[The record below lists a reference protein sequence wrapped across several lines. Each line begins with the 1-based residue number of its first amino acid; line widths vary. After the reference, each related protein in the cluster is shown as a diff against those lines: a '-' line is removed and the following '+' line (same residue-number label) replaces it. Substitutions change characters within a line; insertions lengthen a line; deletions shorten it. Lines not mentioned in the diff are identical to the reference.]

1 MKNYLAGLLLLVP
14 GLALAQAP
22 APYVIKGTLGKLNA
36 PAKVY
41 LVNWTERIDSAML
54 HNGQFE
60 MRGTHASPFPAE
72 LVLERQ
78 GRLHDGWESRMHQ
91 GAPQKVWGK
100 SPDRLS
106 ILLEPSPLVITGTDS
121 ISKARFTGGALTTD
135 YQRLEAAT
143 GPFVAQL
150 KAGTKS
156 QENFTAVFNGYRQ
169 AFLSFAKANPNSWV
183 SFYALQQ
190 YSAMAPVQ
198 YAEVAPV
205 YAALSPALRTSPE
218 GQRYGTMLQG
228 LKATAVGSVAPA
240 FTQLSPNGKTVAL
253 ADYRGK
259 YVLVDFWASWC
270 VPCRAEN
277 PSVLAAYDAFKNK
290 NFAIL
295 GVSIDSDRD
304 KWLKAVTEDKLP
316 WTQVSD
322 LKRTNEAAQLYNVQT
337 IPQNFLID
345 PSGKIIAANLRGPEL
360 QATLARLLK

>member
-1 MKNYLAGLLLLVP
+1 
-14 GLALAQAP
+14 
-22 APYVIKGTLGKLNA
+22 
-36 PAKVY
+36 
-41 LVNWTERIDSAML
+41 
-54 HNGQFE
+54 
-60 MRGTHASPFPAE
+60 
-72 LVLERQ
+72 
-78 GRLHDGWESRMHQ
+78 
-91 GAPQKVWGK
+91 
-100 SPDRLS
+100 
-106 ILLEPSPLVITGTDS
+106 
-121 ISKARFTGGALTTD
+121 
-135 YQRLEAAT
+135 
-143 GPFVAQL
+143 
-150 KAGTKS
+150 
-156 QENFTAVFNGYRQ
+156 
-169 AFLSFAKANPNSWV
+169 
-183 SFYALQQ
+183 
-190 YSAMAPVQ
+190 
-198 YAEVAPV
+198 
-205 YAALSPALRTSPE
+205 
-218 GQRYGTMLQG
+218 MLQG

-277 PSVLAAYDAFKNK
+277 PSVLAAYNAFKNK

-304 KWLKAVTEDKLP
+304 RWLKAVTEDKLP